1 MKEVLATPAKGK
13 DESSLSVL
21 GNLVKAQALQTKINE
36 MVYASITE
44 STEQAKQE
52 LKEYTNHSI
61 EEIKKFIPLTD
72 GEANR
77 LKQAI
82 TSRAAVTTKSWLQHK
97 FNDPEYGGKEF
108 FSKKYGHIVRAFYS
122 LTKHHFGAIK
132 YTAILHSDFEEA
144 LGYANQLNYYSLP
157 QNTKRITESQL
168 KTLNKWEKAHGLVL
182 TNSDSNHI
190 E

>member
-1 MKEVLATPAKGK
+1 MKEILTAPVKSEEK
-13 DESSLSVL
+13 SSLSVL
-21 GNLVKAQALQTKINE
+21 GSLIKGQELQAQINK
-36 MVYASITE
+36 MVYESITE

-52 LKEYTNHSI
+52 LKEYTDRSI

-82 TSRAAVTTKSWLQHK
+82 TSRAAVTTKSWLKHK
-97 FNDPEYGGKEF
+97 FNNPEYGGKEF

-157 QNTKRITESQL
+157 QNAKRITESQL
-168 KTLNKWEKAHGLVL
+168 VTLNKWEKVHDLPL
-182 TNSDSNHI
+182 T
-190 E
+190 EPKE

>member
-1 MKEVLATPAKGK
+1 MKETLTTPVKSK
-13 DESSLSVL
+13 EKSSLSVL
-21 GNLVKAQALQTKINE
+21 GNLVKAQALQAEINK
-36 MVYASITE
+36 MVYESIAE

-52 LKEYTNHSI
+52 LKEYTNQSI

-72 GEANR
+72 GEANQ

-82 TSRAAVTTKSWLQHK
+82 TSRAAVTTKSWLKYK
-97 FNDPEYGGKEF
+97 FNNPEYGGKEF
-108 FSKKYGHIVRAFYS
+108 FSKKYGHIVRTFYS

-157 QNTKRITESQL
+157 QNAKRITESQL
-168 KTLNKWEKAHGLVL
+168 ATLNKWEKVHDLPL
-182 TNSDSNHI
+182 T
-190 E
+190 EPKE

>member
-1 MKEVLATPAKGK
+1 MKETTIMPAKAEGQ
-13 DESSLSVL
+13 SSLSVL
-21 GNLVKAQALQTKINE
+21 GGLVKAQELQAEINK
-36 MVYASITE
+36 MVYSSITE
-44 STEQAKQE
+44 STEQAKKE
-52 LKEYTNHSI
+52 LREYTNHSI

-72 GEANR
+72 GEANQ

-82 TSRAAVTTKSWLQHK
+82 TSRAAITTKTWLKRK
-97 FNDPEYGGKEF
+97 FHNSEYGGKEF

-168 KTLNKWEKAHGLVL
+168 ETLNEWEKRNDKPL
-182 TNSDSNHI
+182 TKMKD
-190 E
+190 

>member
-1 MKEVLATPAKGK
+1 MKETLTAPVKSK
-13 DESSLSVL
+13 EKSSLSVL
-21 GNLVKAQALQTKINE
+21 GNLVKAQALQAEINK
-36 MVYASITE
+36 MVYESIAE

-52 LKEYTNHSI
+52 LKEYTNQSI

-82 TSRAAVTTKSWLQHK
+82 TSRAAVTTKSWLNHK
-97 FNDPEYGGKEF
+97 FNNPEYGGKEF

-157 QNTKRITESQL
+157 QNAKRITESQL
-168 KTLNKWEKAHGLVL
+168 VTLNKWEKIHKLPL
-182 TNSDSNHI
+182 TKPED
-190 E
+190 

>member
-1 MKEVLATPAKGK
+1 MKETAVAPTKAEGQ
-13 DESSLSVL
+13 SSLSVL
-21 GNLVKAQALQTKINE
+21 GGLVKAQALQAEINK
-36 MVYASITE
+36 MVYSSISE
-44 STEQAKQE
+44 STEQAKEE
-52 LKEYTNHSI
+52 LKAYTNRSI

-72 GEANR
+72 GEANQ

-82 TSRAAVTTKSWLQHK
+82 TSRAAITTKTWLKRNFH
-97 FNDPEYGGKEF
+97 NPEYGGKEF

-168 KTLNKWEKAHGLVL
+168 KTLNEWEKRNDKPL
-182 TNSDSNHI
+182 TKPED
-190 E
+190 

>member
-1 MKEVLATPAKGK
+1 MKETLTVPVKSK
-13 DESSLSVL
+13 EKSSLSVL
-21 GNLVKAQALQTKINE
+21 GNLVKAQALQAEINK
-36 MVYASITE
+36 MVYESIAE

-52 LKEYTNHSI
+52 LKEYTNQSI

-72 GEANR
+72 GEANQ

-82 TSRAAVTTKSWLQHK
+82 TSRAAVTTKSWLKHK
-97 FNDPEYGGKEF
+97 FKNPEYGGKEF

-157 QNTKRITESQL
+157 QNAKRITESQL
-168 KTLNKWEKAHGLVL
+168 VTLNKWEKVHKLPL
-182 TNSDSNHI
+182 TKPED
-190 E
+190 

>member
-1 MKEVLATPAKGK
+1 MKEILTTPGK
-13 DESSLSVL
+13 SEEKSSLSVL
-21 GNLVKAQALQTKINE
+21 ENLIKGQELQARINK
-36 MVYASITE
+36 MVYESITE

-52 LKEYTNHSI
+52 LKEYTDHSI

-82 TSRAAVTTKSWLQHK
+82 TSRAAVTTKSWLNHK
-97 FNDPEYGGKEF
+97 FNNPEYGGKEF

-157 QNTKRITESQL
+157 QNAKRITESQL
-168 KTLNKWEKAHGLVL
+168 VTLNKWEKIHKLPL
-182 TNSDSNHI
+182 TKSED
-190 E
+190 

>member
-1 MKEVLATPAKGK
+1 
-13 DESSLSVL
+13 
-21 GNLVKAQALQTKINE
+21 
-36 MVYASITE
+36 MVYESITE

-52 LKEYTNHSI
+52 LKEYTDHSI

-82 TSRAAVTTKSWLQHK
+82 TSRAAVTTKSWLNHK
-97 FNDPEYGGKEF
+97 FNNPEYGGKEF

-144 LGYANQLNYYSLP
+144 LGFADQLNYYSLP
-157 QNTKRITESQL
+157 QNAKRITESQL
-168 KTLNKWEKAHGLVL
+168 ATLNSWEKIHKLPL
-182 TNSDSNHI
+182 TKPEN
-190 E
+190 

>member
-1 MKEVLATPAKGK
+1 MKETLTAPVKSK
-13 DESSLSVL
+13 EKSSLSVL
-21 GNLVKAQALQTKINE
+21 GNLVKAQALQAEINK
-36 MVYASITE
+36 MVYESIAE

-52 LKEYTNHSI
+52 LKEYTNQSI

-82 TSRAAVTTKSWLQHK
+82 TSRAAVTTKSWLKLK
-97 FNDPEYGGKEF
+97 FNNPEYGGKEF

-157 QNTKRITESQL
+157 QNAKRITESQL
-168 KTLNKWEKAHGLVL
+168 VTLNKWEKIHKLPL
-182 TNSDSNHI
+182 TKPED
-190 E
+190 

>member
-1 MKEVLATPAKGK
+1 MKEILTAPVKSEEK
-13 DESSLSVL
+13 SSLSVL
-21 GNLVKAQALQTKINE
+21 GNLIKWQELQAQINK
-36 MVYASITE
+36 MVYESITE

-52 LKEYTNHSI
+52 LKEYTDHSI

-82 TSRAAVTTKSWLQHK
+82 TSRAAVTTKSWLNHK
-97 FNDPEYGGKEF
+97 FNNPEYGGKEF

-157 QNTKRITESQL
+157 QNAKRITESQL
-168 KTLNKWEKAHGLVL
+168 VTLNKWEKIHKLPL
-182 TNSDSNHI
+182 TKSED
-190 E
+190 